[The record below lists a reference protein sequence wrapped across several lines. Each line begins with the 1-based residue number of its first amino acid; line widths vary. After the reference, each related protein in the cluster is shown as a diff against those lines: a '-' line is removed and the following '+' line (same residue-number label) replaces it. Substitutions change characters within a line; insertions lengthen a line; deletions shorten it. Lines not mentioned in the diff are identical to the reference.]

1 MALRDGPVGWKILV
15 DDMVLRG
22 AQLGPQETA
31 TVIQYLSGNFGPA
44 AGPMPVGKS
53 ETQALPSGPGQD
65 LIQTH
70 YTVCHDFLEL
80 RDPKEANTSGVT
92 P

>member
-31 TVIQYLSGNFGPA
+31 TVIQYLSGNFGRRLVPCRLA
-44 AGPMPVGKS
+44 RAKHGPCPAGPGK
-53 ETQALPSGPGQD
+53 
-65 LIQTH
+65 I
-70 YTVCHDFLEL
+70 
-80 RDPKEANTSGVT
+80 
-92 P
+92 